1 MSCHASTLNLWK
13 SLRKKKKK
21 AKKKKKEKKKKKQD
35 NVKSNYIGGRG
46 NFKPGA
52 N

>member
-13 SLRKKKKK
+13 SLRKRKKK
-21 AKKKKKEKKKKKQD
+21 AKKKKKQD

>member
-21 AKKKKKEKKKKKQD
+21 AKKKKKQD